1 MKEPIRRFIAGAVC
15 PQCGAMDKLVL
26 YVGSPQ
32 QRREC
37 VGCGYQ
43 DNLKD
48 APIAAEPATRVNRA
62 RPGEA
67 PLAHET
73 EVQVLRLGEPGSANK
88 N

>member
-1 MKEPIRRFIAGAVC
+1 MQNATRRFIAGAVC
-15 PQCGAMDKLVL
+15 PQCGELDKLVL
-26 YVGSPQ
+26 YVNTPD

-43 DNLKD
+43 DKLSD
-48 APIAAEPATRVNRA
+48 TAVSAEPPTRVNQA

-73 EVQVLRLGEPGSANK
+73 EVQVIKLEEPKTDN
-88 N
+88 NR

>member
-1 MKEPIRRFIAGAVC
+1 MQSQTRRFIAGAIC
-15 PQCGAMDKLVL
+15 PRCGAMDKLVL
-26 YVGSPQ
+26 YVGSPE

-43 DNLKD
+43 DNLAA
-48 APIAAEPATRVNRA
+48 APVSHEPPTRVNQA

-73 EVQVLRLGEPGSANK
+73 EVQVLHLARPGPDK
-88 N
+88 RD

>member
-1 MKEPIRRFIAGAVC
+1 MQNPTRRFIAGAVC
-15 PQCGAMDKLVL
+15 PQCQRLDKLVL
-26 YVGSPQ
+26 YIDSPE

-43 DNLKD
+43 DHLAED
-48 APIAAEPATRVNRA
+48 PASAEPPTRVNQA

-73 EVQVLRLGEPGSANK
+73 EVQVLHLGDPSPGNK

>member
-1 MKEPIRRFIAGAVC
+1 MQNPIRRFIAGAVC
-15 PQCGAMDKLVL
+15 PQCGLVDKLVL
-26 YVGSPQ
+26 YVGSPE

-48 APIAAEPATRVNRA
+48 DEVSAEPATRVNQARA
-62 RPGEA
+62 GEA

-73 EVQVLRLGEPGSANK
+73 EVQVLRLGEPGSADK
-88 N
+88 H